1 MPENTKKLFLLDAF
15 ALIYRAYFAF
25 GNNQRYNSKG
35 LNTSTMLG
43 FTNTLIEILEK
54 QKPSHIAVVFDAPV
68 ATNRSLEFSNYKANR
83 QEMPED
89 IRKALPYVKQI
100 IEAFK
105 IPILLK
111 DGFEADDVI
120 GTMAKQAEKDG
131 YTTYMMTPDKDFG
144 QLVSENIFIYKPAAF
159 GKPAEVMGVKEVCEK
174 FEVENPLQVIDIL
187 GLWGDA
193 VDNIPG
199 IPGIGEKTSKI
210 LIKQYGS
217 VENLIAHAHELKGK
231 QQENVINFAE
241 QGLLSKKLATIILD
255 VPLEYT
261 YEELIL
267 EEPDEEKITELFAE
281 LEFRN
286 LAKRVLGRE
295 IQIAPTT
302 SVGSTPTNGQMDL
315 FSLPLTLP
323 IAIGKG
329 GETQAQNNAETVEI
343 VEAGKNITNVLHTYT
358 LIDTPQKRAELI
370 QQLAAQN
377 SFCFDTETT
386 GLNAFE
392 AELVGMSFAYKH
404 HEAYYI
410 PFPENQ
416 TETTEILKEFVP
428 LFENESIEKIGQN
441 IKYDINV
448 LHKYGIRVKG
458 KLFDTM
464 IAHFLLEP
472 DMRHSM
478 DFLTEAYLG
487 YQPVPI
493 ETLIGKK
500 GKGQLSM
507 RDVAIEKLVEYAAED
522 ADITLQLKNYF
533 EPKFS
538 KEIKEVFEK
547 VETPLISVLAAM
559 ENEGIKLDVEALK
572 IFSNEL
578 EILGTTLENDILQ
591 LAGTKFNID
600 SPKQLGEILFEY
612 LKIIDKPKKTKTG
625 QYATGEDELQKL
637 IGKHDIIP
645 KILEYRSVRKL
656 KSTYVDALPE
666 LVSAKTGRI
675 HTSYMQTVA
684 STGRLSSTNPN
695 LQNIPIRT
703 ELGREI
709 RKAFIPKNDDFTLL
723 AADYSQIELRIIA
736 ALSGDKNMQQAF
748 VNKEDIHAA
757 TAAKVFGVALADVDR
772 EMRSKA
778 KAVNFGIIYG
788 QSSFGL
794 AQNLNISR
802 GEAKEI
808 IDTYFAQY
816 PNVKKYM
823 DNNIDFA
830 KEHGYVETI
839 LHRRRYLKD
848 INSANAIVR
857 GHAERNAIN
866 APIQGSAADVIK
878 IAMINIFNEFEK
890 QQFQSKMLL
899 QVHDELVFD
908 VYKPELE
915 LIKLLVKDKM
925 ENAVKLSV
933 PLEVEMNSAKNW
945 LDAH

>member
-1 MPENTKKLFLLDAF
+1 MPENNKKLFLLDAF

-68 ATNRSLEFSNYKANR
+68 ATNRSLEFANYKANR

-131 YTTYMMTPDKDFG
+131 FTTYMMTPDKDFG

-159 GKPAEVMGVKEVCEK
+159 GKPAEVLGVKEVCEK

-199 IPGIGEKTSKI
+199 IPGIGEKTAK
-210 LIKQYGS
+210 LLVKQYGS

-255 VPLEYT
+255 VPIEFSYKELE
-261 YEELIL
+261 L

-286 LAKRVLGRE
+286 LAKRVLGKE

-302 SVGSTPTNGQMDL
+302 QIGAVPTNGQMDL
-315 FSLPLTLP
+315 FSLPPTP
-323 IAIGKG
+323 SEG
-329 GETQAQNNAETVEI
+329 GGDQAQNNTDDLEV
-343 VEAGKNITNVLHTYT
+343 VEAGKNIENVPHSYS
-358 LIDTPQKRAELI
+358 LIDIPQKRADLI
-370 QQLAAQN
+370 KQLTAQK

-392 AELVGMSFAYKH
+392 AELVGMSFAFKH
-404 HEAYYI
+404 HEAYYV
-410 PFPENQ
+410 PFSENQ
-416 TETTEILKEFVP
+416 EETTHILKEFVP
-428 LFENESIEKIGQN
+428 LFENETIEKIGQN

-478 DFLTEAYLG
+478 DFLAEAYLG
-487 YQPVPI
+487 YKPVSI

-500 GKGQLSM
+500 GKGQLNM
-507 RDVAIEKLVEYAAED
+507 RDVPIEKLVEYAAED
-522 ADITLQLKNYF
+522 ADITLQLKNYL
-533 EPKFS
+533 EPKLS
-538 KEIKEVFEK
+538 KEIKDVFEK

-559 ENEGIKLDVEALK
+559 ENEGIRLDVEALSS
-572 IFSNEL
+572 FSKEL
-578 EILGTTLENDILQ
+578 EILGTNLEKDILT

-600 SPKQLGEILFEY
+600 SPKQLGEVLFEY
-612 LKIIDKPKKTKTG
+612 LKIIEKPKKTKTG

-637 IGKHDIIP
+637 MGKHDIIP

-666 LVSAKTGRI
+666 LVSPKTGRI

-703 ELGREI
+703 QMGREI
-709 RKAFIPKNDDFTLL
+709 RKAFIAKNDDFTLL

-736 ALSGDKNMQQAF
+736 ALSGDQNMQKAF

-808 IDTYFAQY
+808 IDAYFAQY
-816 PNVKKYM
+816 PKIKAYM

-866 APIQGSAADVIK
+866 APIQGSAADIIK
-878 IAMINIFNEFEK
+878 IAMINIFEAFEQ

-908 VYKPELE
+908 VYKLELE
-915 LIKLLVKDKM
+915 TIKTIVKDKM
-925 ENAVKLSV
+925 ENAFKLVV

-945 LDAH
+945 LEAH

>member
-68 ATNRSLEFSNYKANR
+68 ATNRSLEFANYKANR

-217 VENLIAHAHELKGK
+217 VENVIAHAHELKGK

-255 VPLEYT
+255 VPVENKYD
-261 YEELIL
+261 ELVL

-295 IQIAPTT
+295 IQIAPAKQVAVAQT
-302 SVGSTPTNGQMDL
+302 GGQMDL
-315 FSLPLTLP
+315 FSLPPTSSEGEGMQTHTNSENLL
-323 IAIGKG
+323 IA
-329 GETQAQNNAETVEI
+329 
-343 VEAGKNITNVLHTYT
+343 EAGKDISNTAHQYH
-358 LIDTPQKRAELI
+358 LIDTPEKRAKLI
-370 QQLAAQN
+370 QQLVAQK

-392 AELVGMSFAYKH
+392 AELVGMSFAFKH

-410 PFPENQ
+410 PFSENQ
-416 TETTEILKEFVP
+416 DETTQILKEFVS
-428 LFENESIEKIGQN
+428 LFENTAIEKIGQN
-441 IKYDINV
+441 IKYDMNV
-448 LHKYGIRVKG
+448 LYKYNIHVKG

-472 DMRHSM
+472 DMRHNM
-478 DFLTEAYLG
+478 DFLAEAYLG
-487 YQPVPI
+487 YKPVSI

-500 GKGQLSM
+500 GKGQLNM
-507 RDVAIEKLVEYAAED
+507 RDVPIEKIVEYAAED

-547 VETPLISVLAAM
+547 VEAPLISVLAAM

-572 IFSNEL
+572 VFSKEL
-578 EILGTTLENDILQ
+578 EISGTNLEKNILE

-612 LKIIDKPKKTKTG
+612 LKIIEKPKKTKTG

-637 IGKHDIIP
+637 MGKHDIIP

-666 LVSAKTGRI
+666 LVNPKTGRI
-675 HTSYMQTVA
+675 HTNYMQTVA

-709 RKAFIPKNDDFTLL
+709 RKAFIAKNDDFTLL

-788 QSSFGL
+788 VSSFGL
-794 AQNLNISR
+794 SQNLNISR

-808 IDTYFAQY
+808 IDAYFAQY
-816 PNVKKYM
+816 PNVKQYM

-848 INSANAIVR
+848 INSANAVVR

-915 LIKLLVKDKM
+915 TIKSIVKDKM

-945 LDAH
+945 LEAH

>member
-35 LNTSTMLG
+35 LNTSAMLG
-43 FTNTLIEILEK
+43 FTNTLIEVLEK
-54 QKPSHIAVVFDAPV
+54 QKPSHIAVVFDAPGG
-68 ATNRSLEFSNYKANR
+68 ATNREADFAAYKAGR

-89 IRKALPYVKQI
+89 IRTTIPYIKAIV
-100 IEAFK
+100 EAFK

-111 DGFEADDVI
+111 EGFEADDII
-120 GTMAKQAEKDG
+120 GTMAKHAEKEG
-131 YTTYMMTPDKDFG
+131 FTTYMMTPDKDFG
-144 QLVSENIFIYKPAAF
+144 QLVSDNIFIFKPAAF

-199 IPGIGEKTSKI
+199 IPGIGEKTAKL
-210 LIKQYGS
+210 LIQKYGS
-217 VENLIAHAHELKGK
+217 VENLIANAEDLKGK
-231 QQENVINFAE
+231 QKENVINFAE

-255 VPLEYT
+255 VPVEYSFDDLT
-261 YEELIL
+261 LD
-267 EEPDEEKITELFAE
+267 EPDEQKITELFAE

-286 LAKRVLGRE
+286 LAKRVLGKE
-295 IQIAPTT
+295 IQI
-302 SVGSTPTNGQMDL
+302 TPTAQVGGQMDL
-315 FSLPLTLP
+315 F
-323 IAIGKG
+323 GG
-329 GETQAQNNAETVEI
+329 GEQTSTAI
-343 VEAGKNITNVLHTYT
+343 VESEPEAPMELKDITNTKHNYILV
-358 LIDTPQKRAELI
+358 DTPQKRADLI
-370 QQLAAQN
+370 SKLEKQK

-386 GLNAFE
+386 GLNPFE
-392 AELVGMSFAYKH
+392 AELVGMSFSYQPT
-404 HEAYYI
+404 EGYYI
-410 PFPENQ
+410 PFSENQ
-416 TETTEILKEFVP
+416 EEATTILKEFKSI
-428 LFENESIEKIGQN
+428 FENPAIEKIGQN

-448 LHKYGIRVKG
+448 LHKYGVRIKG

-472 DMRHSM
+472 DMRHNM
-478 DFLTEAYLG
+478 DLLSEAYLG
-487 YQPVPI
+487 YKPVSI

-500 GKGQLSM
+500 GKNQLSM
-507 RDVAIEKLVEYAAED
+507 RDVEVDKIVEYACED

-533 EPKFS
+533 EPQFTP
-538 KEIKEVFEK
+538 EIREVFEK
-547 VETPLISVLAAM
+547 VEAPLITVLAAM
-559 ENEGIKLDVEALK
+559 ENEGIKLDVAALK
-572 IFSNEL
+572 TFSAEL
-578 EILGTTLENDILQ
+578 EILGTNLEKDILQ
-591 LAGTKFNID
+591 LAGTTFNID
-600 SPKQLGEILFEY
+600 SPKQLGEVLFEY
-612 LKIIDKPKKTKTG
+612 MKIIEKPKKTKTG
-625 QYATGEDELQKL
+625 QYATNEDELSKL
-637 IGKHDIIP
+637 LGKHDIIP
-645 KILEYRSVRKL
+645 KILEYRSVKKL

-666 LVSAKTGRI
+666 LVSPTTGRI

-684 STGRLSSTNPN
+684 STGRLSSNNPN

-703 ELGREI
+703 EMGREI
-709 RKAFIPKNDDFTLL
+709 RKSFIAKNDDYLLL

-736 ALSGDKNMQQAF
+736 ALSNDENMQQAF

-816 PNVKKYM
+816 PKIKQYM
-823 DNNIDFA
+823 DGNIDFA

-848 INSANAIVR
+848 INSSNAIVR

-908 VYKPELE
+908 VFKPELE
-915 LIKLLVKDKM
+915 TIKLIVKDKM
-925 ENAVKLSV
+925 EHAVKLSV

-945 LDAH
+945 LEAH

>member
-35 LNTSTMLG
+35 LNTSAMLG
-43 FTNTLIEILEK
+43 FTNTLIEVLEK
-54 QKPSHIAVVFDAPV
+54 QKPSHIAVVFDAPGG
-68 ATNRSLEFSNYKANR
+68 ATNREADFAAYKAGR

-89 IRKALPYVKQI
+89 IRTAIPYIKAIV
-100 IEAFK
+100 EAFK

-111 DGFEADDVI
+111 EGFEADDII
-120 GTMAKQAEKDG
+120 GTMAKHAEKEG
-131 YTTYMMTPDKDFG
+131 FTTYMMTPDKDFG
-144 QLVSENIFIYKPAAF
+144 QLVSDNIFIFKPAAF

-199 IPGIGEKTSKI
+199 IPGIGEKTAKL
-210 LIKQYGS
+210 LIQKYGS
-217 VENLIAHAHELKGK
+217 VENLIANAEDLKGK
-231 QQENVINFAE
+231 QKENVINFAE

-255 VPLEYT
+255 VPVEYSFD
-261 YEELIL
+261 ELIL
-267 EEPDEEKITELFAE
+267 EEPDEQKITELFAE

-286 LAKRVLGRE
+286 LAKRVLGKE
-295 IQIAPTT
+295 IQI
-302 SVGSTPTNGQMDL
+302 TPTAQVGTTPNNGQMDL
-315 FSLPLTLP
+315 FSLPP
-323 IAIGKG
+323 APSEG
-329 GETQAQNNAETVEI
+329 GGDQLQKNNEEEV
-343 VEAGKNITNVLHTYT
+343 VEAGKNIENVSHTYL
-358 LIDTPQKRAELI
+358 LIDTPQKRADLI
-370 QQLAAQN
+370 SKLEKQK

-386 GLNAFE
+386 GLNPFE
-392 AELVGMSFAYKH
+392 AELVGMSFSYQPT
-404 HEAYYI
+404 EGYYI
-410 PFPENQ
+410 PFSENQ
-416 TETTEILKEFVP
+416 EEATTILKEFKTV
-428 LFENESIEKIGQN
+428 FENTAIEKIGQN

-448 LHKYGIRVKG
+448 LHKYGVRIKG

-472 DMRHSM
+472 DMRHNM
-478 DFLTEAYLG
+478 DLLSEAYLG
-487 YQPVPI
+487 YKPVSI

-500 GKGQLSM
+500 GKNQLSM
-507 RDVAIEKLVEYAAED
+507 RDVEVDKIVEYACED

-533 EPKFS
+533 EPQFTP
-538 KEIKEVFEK
+538 EIKEVFEK
-547 VETPLISVLAAM
+547 VEAPLITVLAAM
-559 ENEGIKLDVEALK
+559 ENEGIKLDVAALK
-572 IFSNEL
+572 TFSAEL
-578 EILGTTLENDILQ
+578 EILGTNLEKDILQ
-591 LAGTKFNID
+591 LAGTTFNID
-600 SPKQLGEILFEY
+600 SPKQLGEVLFEY
-612 LKIIDKPKKTKTG
+612 MKIIEKPKKTKTG
-625 QYATGEDELQKL
+625 QYATNEDELSKL
-637 IGKHDIIP
+637 LGKHDIIP
-645 KILEYRSVRKL
+645 KILEYRSVKKL

-666 LVSAKTGRI
+666 LVSPTTGRI

-684 STGRLSSTNPN
+684 STGRLSSNNPN

-703 ELGREI
+703 EMGREI
-709 RKAFIPKNDDFTLL
+709 RKSFIAKNDDYLLL

-736 ALSGDKNMQQAF
+736 ALSNDENMQQAF

-816 PNVKKYM
+816 PKIKQYM
-823 DNNIDFA
+823 DGNIDFA

-848 INSANAIVR
+848 INSSNAIVR

-890 QQFQSKMLL
+890 QQFKSKMLL

-915 LIKLLVKDKM
+915 ILKPIIRDKM
-925 ENAVKLSV
+925 EHAVKLSV
-933 PLEVEMNSAKNW
+933 PLEVEMNAAKNW
-945 LDAH
+945 LEAH